1 MTKAETK
8 TNKINKK
15 ESVEFNLSDGTK
27 VVIKKGKGKDVLK
40 ARKSAPD
47 TECVTA
53 YLVSILGTF
62 DGKKMPAEEILD
74 LDMDDYALIEENFA
88 ELFPEKK

>member
-1 MTKAETK
+1 MANTKK
-8 TNKINKK
+8 TVNKK

-47 TECVTA
+47 TECVMA

-74 LDMDDYALIEENFA
+74 LDMDDYTLIEEEVR

>member
-40 ARKSAPD
+40 ARKSAR
-47 TECVTA
+47 VTA

>member
-1 MTKAETK
+1 MANAKK
-8 TNKINKK
+8 TVNKK

-40 ARKSAPD
+40 ARKSASD
-47 TECVTA
+47 TECVMA

-74 LDMDDYALIEENFA
+74 LDMDDYTLIEEEVR

>member
-1 MTKAETK
+1 MANTKK
-8 TNKINKK
+8 TVNKK

-47 TECVTA
+47 TECVMA

-62 DGKKMPAEEILD
+62 DGKKMPAEEILN
-74 LDMDDYALIEENFA
+74 LDMDDYTLIEEEVR